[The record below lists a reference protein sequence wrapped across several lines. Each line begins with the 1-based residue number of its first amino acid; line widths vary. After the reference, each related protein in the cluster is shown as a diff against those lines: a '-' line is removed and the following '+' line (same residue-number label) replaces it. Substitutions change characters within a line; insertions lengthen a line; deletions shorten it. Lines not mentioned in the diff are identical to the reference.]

1 LKLLKAYPQITSAE
15 DYLTFTKL
23 FLKTVAIEK
32 SIKAQQ
38 QMKEIMN
45 KYPSSQVI
53 KECFFD
59 HSKVLNEL
67 QIAYFE
73 DPGTISLDVAYAS
86 DALDACEHS
95 LSNEKFVDI
104 SSISI
109 LNDVIHLVVGNGIA
123 AASSFHIKI

>member
-1 LKLLKAYPQITSAE
+1 
-15 DYLTFTKL
+15 
-23 FLKTVAIEK
+23 
-32 SIKAQQ
+32 
-38 QMKEIMN
+38 MKEIMN
-45 KYPSSQVI
+45 KYPSSQSQVI

-59 HSKVLNEL
+59 RSKVLNEL

>member
-32 SIKAQQ
+32 ATKSQQ

-53 KECFFD
+53 FFD
-59 HSKVLNEL
+59 HSKVFNEL

-109 LNDVIHLVVGNGIA
+109 LNDAMHLVVAIA
-123 AASSFHIKI
+123 YASSIYINI

>member
-1 LKLLKAYPQITSAE
+1 
-15 DYLTFTKL
+15 
-23 FLKTVAIEK
+23 
-32 SIKAQQ
+32 
-38 QMKEIMN
+38 MKEIMN

-67 QIAYFE
+67 EIAYDE
-73 DPGTISLDVAYAS
+73 DPGTISLDVIYAS
-86 DALDACEHS
+86 DALKACEHS

-109 LNDVIHLVVGNGIA
+109 LNDAMNLVVAIA
-123 AASSFHIKI
+123 YASSIHIN